1 VNSYRCRFTH
11 NSVVVWKAKTGEC
24 GERKGVLCSLSQKI
38 SNYYLIGF
46 TELCKKLFKKKK
58 KKSTEALP

>member
-1 VNSYRCRFTH
+1 M
-11 NSVVVWKAKTGEC
+11 VVWKAKTGEC
-24 GERKGVLCSLSQKI
+24 GERKGVVCSLSQKI

-58 KKSTEALP
+58 KIY